1 VILNGKFAGKKG
13 LIIKSNYE
21 NTKERRY
28 PHCLVVGLSRAPR
41 RVTKASLKK
50 RNDLIQKLESDK
62 NNVDRLNSLKR
73 LGVFIKNYNMT
84 HLLATRY
91 FF

>member
-1 VILNGKFAGKKG
+1 VVILNGKFAGKKG

-84 HLLATRY
+84 HLLATR
-91 FF
+91 

>member
-1 VILNGKFAGKKG
+1 

-28 PHCLVVGLSRAPR
+28 PHCLVVGIAKPPR

-50 RNDLIQKLESDK
+50 RNELLQKLETLG
-62 NNVDRLNSLKR
+62 NNAERINSLKR
-73 LGVFIKNYNMT
+73 LGVFVKTYNMT

-91 FF
+91 

>member
-1 VILNGKFAGKKG
+1 MVILNGKFAGKKG

-84 HLLATRY
+84 HLLATR
-91 FF
+91 